1 MTKNPLNSY
10 INDSIIAFQK
20 EMFHKISKWHVMVAS
35 SNIRIETFDGRT
47 ISIQGGDYSGTVMS
61 LFWDFFDPFIKDY
74 ISKTVEQIREKS
86 EEACVDTKVCLN
98 IFSKNMCDAVDR
110 IYQKIAETDRLM
122 RGKGYPNKVSLRP
135 IDDKAKF
142 LHQYI
147 HEKVNDQIM
156 IVKYQKRNKIKA
168 FLIEHINGIIVIVL
182 ITIYFLCEKLG
193 WASLGKF
200 MKMLLEKV

>member
-1 MTKNPLNSY
+1 MVKNPLNSY
-10 INDSIIAFQK
+10 IYDSISTFQK

-35 SNIRIETFDGRT
+35 SNIRIKAFDGRE
-47 ISIQGGDYSGTVMS
+47 IAIQGFDYSGTIIS
-61 LFWDFFDPFIKDY
+61 IYWAFFEPFIKDY
-74 ISKTVEQIREKS
+74 IAKTVEQIREKAAES
-86 EEACVDTKVCLN
+86 CVDAKICLD
-98 IFSKNMCDAVDR
+98 IFGKNMCNAVDI

-122 RGKGYPNKVSLRP
+122 RGKGFPSEVSLQP
-135 IDDKAKF
+135 IDGKVKF

-168 FLIEHINGIIVIVL
+168 FLIGHINGIIVIVL